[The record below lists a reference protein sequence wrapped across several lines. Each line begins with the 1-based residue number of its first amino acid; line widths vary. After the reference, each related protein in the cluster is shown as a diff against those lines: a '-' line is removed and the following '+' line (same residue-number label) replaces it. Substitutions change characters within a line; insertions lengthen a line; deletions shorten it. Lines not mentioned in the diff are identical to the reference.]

1 MQTPWFKNFIGQVE
15 KLSDQKY
22 ITSGEVGV
30 IGHNKVE
37 ITELPVGV
45 WTQNYK
51 ESVLET
57 MLADTDKSPSVI
69 RLVEFSE
76 Q

>member
-1 MQTPWFKNFIGQVE
+1 MQKPWFKNFIGQVE
-15 KLSDQKY
+15 QLSEQKF
-22 ITSGEVGV
+22 ITSGEVGI

-37 ITELPVGV
+37 ITELPIGV

-69 RLVEFSE
+69 K
-76 Q
+76 